1 MTVEDGAGRE
11 TVVQGAKQRALLAVL
26 LGRQGAAASGEVLA
40 GALWGADPPES
51 AAAMLRWHVHKLRKS
66 LGDDRR
72 LTRSAG
78 GHTLVLAPGEL
89 DAAEFEGRYAAAR
102 RLYDGGDPAGC
113 AEQLEAGER
122 LWRGPAYEDLDLDAL
137 REEAARLEE
146 LRAAAQELA
155 AEADLALGR
164 TAPAVSRLRLLVAAH
179 PLRELPRARL
189 MHALYLAGRQAEA
202 LALYQEGRRL
212 LADELGIDP
221 GPELRTAERLI
232 LTQAPELR
240 PPLARPPLPHLPQH
254 PQQGPQRPSRTTAP
268 PPPTELPRGTQHFTG
283 RAAEAA
289 LLAEALADGGIAAV
303 SGPPGIGKT
312 ALAVHVAHRL
322 APRYPDGQCWVPLRT
337 APGTGPL
344 LRRLLRSLGT
354 PAGDPGLDEL
364 TPDEL
369 TAAFRTATAGR
380 RVLLLLDGAEDA
392 PLIAPLL
399 PAGPAAGVL
408 ITGRAQPAAPAV
420 DLRVRLGPLSP
431 AESVAL
437 LAASVADGRLGAD
450 PGSAAALAA
459 HCDGLPLA
467 LSIVAA
473 RMLARPRWSAAE
485 FAVRLA
491 DERRRLDELDDGER
505 SVRCCLQ
512 GAYEGVARGLR
523 GAVRGR
529 LLPLFALVGAVGAV
543 SVRTAARALGMTE
556 RDTEWLLEALTDV
569 QLLETDAPGWYR
581 AEGLTRL
588 FAREGATTAK
598 RPAAVREGTTAGR
611 GAAPGQQGLK

>member
-26 LGRQGAAASGEVLA
+26 LGRQGAAASGELLA

-66 LGDDRR
+66 LGDGRR

-137 REEAARLEE
+137 REETARLEE

-164 TAPAVSRLRLLVAAH
+164 TAPAVTRLRLLVAAH

-240 PPLARPPLPHLPQH
+240 PPLARPPLPQPH
-254 PQQGPQRPSRTTAP
+254 PQPHPHPHPPRTAAP
-268 PPPTELPRGTQHFTG
+268 PPPTELPRETLYFTG
-283 RAAEAA
+283 RTAEAA

-312 ALAVHVAHRL
+312 ALAVHVAHHL

-354 PAGDPGLDEL
+354 PAGDRGLDGL

-380 RVLLLLDGAEDA
+380 RVLLLLDDAEDA
-392 PLIAPLL
+392 SLIGPLL

-408 ITGRAQPAAPAV
+408 ITSRAQPAAPAV
-420 DLRVRLGPLSP
+420 DLRVRLGPLAP

-437 LAASVADGRLGAD
+437 LAASVADGRLCTD

-543 SVRTAARALGMTE
+543 SVRAAARALGMTE
-556 RDTEWLLEALTDV
+556 RDTESLLEALTDV

-588 FAREGATTAK
+588 FAREGAATAK
-598 RPAAVREGTTAGR
+598 RPAAVREGTAAGR